1 MGCDVRNDLGCLVMG
16 CDVCSIHATSNTE
29 GRAKAWCLLTHA
41 EASLSI
47 SATSNIECGDL
58 AAYPLKGEE
67 RLPDGEEA
75 EVQREEG
82 APQPGSYTRSRLS
95 ST

>member
-16 CDVCSIHATSNTE
+16 CDVCSIH
-29 GRAKAWCLLTHA
+29 
-41 EASLSI
+41 
-47 SATSNIECGDL
+47 ATSNIECGDL